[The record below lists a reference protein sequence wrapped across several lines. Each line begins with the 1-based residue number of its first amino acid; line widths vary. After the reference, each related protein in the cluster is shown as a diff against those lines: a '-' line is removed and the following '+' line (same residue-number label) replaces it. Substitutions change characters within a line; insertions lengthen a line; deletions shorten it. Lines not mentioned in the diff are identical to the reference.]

1 MASGLSSE
9 RSVHAMAALDIIVEL
24 ELSADDDD
32 GGRKKLAV
40 GDANLRSDGGT
51 SCSASC
57 TVTTPSPLEVEGAPS
72 SSSSNTKKD
81 PTPGN
86 TRFFNVSVPQAEEP
100 TRTTRVDPRAR
111 WPEAPQRRSWRSYLS
126 VVAIS
131 SRCRR
136 G

>member
-40 GDANLRSDGGT
+40 GDANFRSDGGT

-57 TVTTPSPLEVEGAPS
+57 TVTTPSPLEVEAAP